1 MADFRIRRA
10 NDGAERWVAATG
22 RVYFDEA
29 GRPTRGIGTLAD
41 ITDRK
46 RAVEALRESEER
58 YRALVDTSP
67 DAVYVHRRG
76 IILLANQQAAA
87 LLGARDAPDLVGRE
101 IFTLVDETSLALARA
116 RTATLSV
123 PGARAELAEL
133 TYRRL
138 DGTPFA
144 VEAAAAS
151 VLIDG
156 ELVDSSGVSRCHRP
170 QAGRQRAPGPDRGAG
185 NHDGNRSDRG
195 LAGA

>member
-22 RVYFDEA
+22 HVYFDEA
-29 GRPTRGIGTLAD
+29 GRPIRGIGTLAD

-67 DAVYVHRRG
+67 DAVCASPRTYPSRQ
-76 IILLANQQAAA
+76 QQAAA

-123 PGARAELAEL
+123 PGARVELAEL

-156 ELVDSSGVSRCHRP
+156 ELVVQVVFRDVTARKRADTRSK
-170 QAGRQRAPGPDRGAG
+170 RAP
-185 NHDGNRSDRG
+185 RSWRP
-195 LAGA
+195 